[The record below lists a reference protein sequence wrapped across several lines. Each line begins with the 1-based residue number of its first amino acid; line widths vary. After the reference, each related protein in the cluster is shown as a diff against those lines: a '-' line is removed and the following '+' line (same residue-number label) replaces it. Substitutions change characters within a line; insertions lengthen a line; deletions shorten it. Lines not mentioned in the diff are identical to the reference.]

1 LQSLNITIPYKE
13 KVFNLCS
20 EISPVASK
28 LKAINTLKLN
38 SEREWSATNTD
49 VEGFIYPLKKL
60 NLTKK
65 QSIVLGSGGAA
76 RSVIQGLINLKISKI
91 SVVSRNKSSLDE
103 LIKNFENP
111 VIQNMWNIVHEFNI
125 SLEIIYDL
133 FDGIESDIKQNV
145 KIDTR
150 KDLLIYCYRVAG
162 TVGLMMAKILKV
174 SKKQSLKS
182 AIDLGIAMQL
192 TNISRDVIEDSKKN
206 RSYINGSFEEINSTI
221 KLADTFYKNSFYS
234 IREIP
239 LSFRF
244 SILVARRIY
253 RKIGYKILKKKTF
266 ENYSKSGKIYVSNF
280 EKVLETILSIYDL
293 IILSLLN
300 KNDDQIEH
308 DHLLIN
314 KEINLD
320 ERI

>member
-1 LQSLNITIPYKE
+1 MSSKNYLSIYAKSFNWAGFFLPKKTYKNCSYLYDFCRVVDNIADDE
-13 KVFNLCS
+13 G
-20 EISPVASK
+20 EIE
-28 LKAINTLKLN
+28 I
-38 SEREWSATNTD
+38 
-49 VEGFIYPLKKL
+49 KKI
-60 NLTKK
+60 KFQKFVSDFK
-65 QSIVLGSGGAA
+65 Q
-76 RSVIQGLINLKISKI
+76 
-91 SVVSRNKSSLDE
+91 
-103 LIKNFENP
+103 KNFENP
-111 VIQNMWNIVHEFNI
+111 VIQNMWNIINEFNI

-145 KIDTR
+145 KIETR

-206 RSYINGSFEEINSTI
+206 RSYINGNFEEINSTI

>member
-1 LQSLNITIPYKE
+1 MSSKNYLSIYAKSFNWAGFFLPKKTYKNCSYLYDFCRVVDNIADDE
-13 KVFNLCS
+13 G
-20 EISPVASK
+20 EIE
-28 LKAINTLKLN
+28 I
-38 SEREWSATNTD
+38 
-49 VEGFIYPLKKL
+49 KKI
-60 NLTKK
+60 KFQKFVSDFK
-65 QSIVLGSGGAA
+65 Q
-76 RSVIQGLINLKISKI
+76 
-91 SVVSRNKSSLDE
+91 
-103 LIKNFENP
+103 KNFEDP
-111 VIQNMWNIVHEFNI
+111 IIQNMWNIIDEFNI

-206 RSYINGSFEEINSTI
+206 RSYINGNFEEINSTI

>member
-1 LQSLNITIPYKE
+1 MSSKNYLSIYAKSFNWAGFFLPKKTYKNCSYLYDFCRVIDNIADDE
-13 KVFNLCS
+13 D
-20 EISPVASK
+20 EIE
-28 LKAINTLKLN
+28 I
-38 SEREWSATNTD
+38 
-49 VEGFIYPLKKL
+49 KKM
-60 NLTKK
+60 KFQK
-65 QSIVLGSGGAA
+65 F
-76 RSVIQGLINLKISKI
+76 
-91 SVVSRNKSSLDE
+91 VSDFRQ
-103 LIKNFENP
+103 KNFENP
-111 VIQNMWNIVHEFNI
+111 VIQNMWNIVNEFNI

-206 RSYINGSFEEINSTI
+206 RSYINGNFEEINSTI
-221 KLADTFYKNSFYS
+221 ELADTFYENSFYS